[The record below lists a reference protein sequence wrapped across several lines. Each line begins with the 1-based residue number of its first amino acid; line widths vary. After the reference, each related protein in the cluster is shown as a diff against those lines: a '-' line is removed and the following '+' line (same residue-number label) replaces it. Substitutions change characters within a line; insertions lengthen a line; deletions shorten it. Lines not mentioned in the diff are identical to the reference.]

1 MAQRYAELI
10 GLDAQGAE
18 GNYADDDIELHVLGC
33 RLTF

>member
-10 GLDAQGAE
+10 GLDVQGAE
-18 GNYADDDIELHVLGC
+18 GNYADDDAELHVLRR